1 MDDLLRVIS
10 ENETLIYVLSGLV
23 ALVFAG
29 RLLRSLRELSKT
41 QFGLEREHVQA
52 GMNANVA
59 ILAIAV
65 LFAAVTFVMATFVT
79 PSVPGL
85 YAAATPTLNPL
96 TTATSTLP
104 VAVPTVETD
113 VVSAAIA
120 AQNQIVAEGCIAGQI
135 EWTFPAAG
143 EEISGTVEL
152 RGTVNVDNLGFYK
165 YEFSQPGSDTWQPI
179 AAGDGVRRDEPLGGQ
194 WNTTQL
200 VPGDYLLRLVVAD
213 NQNTIYPAC
222 VISIRIVAP
231 KEDQ

>member
-10 ENETLIYVLSGLV
+10 ENETLIYVLCGLV
-23 ALVFAG
+23 ALAFAG
-29 RLLRSLRELSKT
+29 RLLRSLRELSKA
-41 QFGLEREHVQA
+41 QFGLEREHLQA
-52 GMNANVA
+52 ELNANVA
-59 ILAIAV
+59 ILAMAV

-79 PSVPGL
+79 PTVPGL
-85 YAAATPTLNPL
+85 YGAATPTLNPL
-96 TTATSTLP
+96 ITATSTLP
-104 VAVPTVETD
+104 VTMPAAETD

-120 AQNQIVAEGCIAGQI
+120 AQNQIVAEGCIPGQI

-165 YEFSQPGSDTWQPI
+165 YEFSQSGSDTWQPI

-231 KEDQ
+231 DEKK